1 MGYTE
6 IGNSILFS
14 DYNLLKKILLLNC
27 FTIHHLLGI
36 WHRGPDAV
44 SCHPVHQIIPS
55 HDLPMQKD
63 LNHAYA
69 IENKKKQVISQSL
82 GLINEPNA
90 TPYPTIANIEDP
102 VIKTSQI
109 QNH

>member
-1 MGYTE
+1 
-6 IGNSILFS
+6 
-14 DYNLLKKILLLNC
+14 
-27 FTIHHLLGI
+27 
-36 WHRGPDAV
+36 
-44 SCHPVHQIIPS
+44 
-55 HDLPMQKD
+55 MQKD